1 MEFILLS
8 NSRNLGWEEEEER
21 ERKRM
26 APHAFTDFWDE
37 REREEEGREI
47 LRERKSALS
56 YMSENIKGMGEIFAL
71 KKAEEK

>member
-1 MEFILLS
+1 M
-8 NSRNLGWEEEEER
+8 G
-21 ERKRM
+21 
-26 APHAFTDFWDE
+26 
-37 REREEEGREI
+37 EI

>member
-1 MEFILLS
+1 MW
-8 NSRNLGWEEEEER
+8 GGKKKKKER
-21 ERKRM
+21 EKEWRRM
-26 APHAFTDFWDE
+26 LSQTFGM